1 MKTVTIQSLSLRN
14 FKGVRDLKIEFDEK
28 ETNVLGDNGTGKTTV
43 FDAFTWLLFGKNG
56 RDEKDFAIK
65 TIVDGAVLPQIDHS
79 VTGLLTVDGKY
90 VELKRVYEEKWTRR
104 RGSDKEEMTGHETT
118 YYIDGIPTS
127 ATEYSAYINGIV
139 GEAMFKL
146 LTSSTY
152 FNTMKWQDRREVL
165 IKMAGSINSNDIIA
179 TLDKP
184 QADEILAIISR
195 GEKMADYKKKLAA
208 DKARIKP
215 LLEQAKPRID
225 EVKRSMPEPVDFKA
239 IKAEVS
245 TIDATIAEIDKAV
258 TDQVAAFQD
267 EIKAQQA
274 VHAEIGKL
282 KQQIQTIE
290 FEGMAANRKADA
302 ERTEVISFLNRKKM
316 NNIILANET
325 EAMLLKLNDDKAGF
339 EKTIESLR
347 EAWSREVN
355 NTITIE
361 FDENDFICPFCRR
374 ELDSIHAEQKRGE
387 MIAAYE
393 KTKEE
398 LLTTIRNKGVEFNGL
413 LAKTEADI
421 EKAKA
426 ELLRIDVEG
435 EKIVKELEAAQAE
448 QPITEAM
455 QDERIPAIRQ
465 QIATLELSLMEAP
478 KLDVEGMKA
487 QKAELE
493 TKKAGLEAEL
503 RKEEQI
509 EKAKARIAE
518 IKTEEKLLAQQ
529 LADIERQD
537 FALAAYTNASM
548 AFVEGRINGKFNL
561 VRWRMFNRLINGGIE
576 EACVATIGGVE
587 YSDLNSAA
595 KIQAGIDCIK
605 ALSDHY
611 GYYLPC
617 FIDNR
622 ESVNVVSE
630 MNGQMINLIVTKD
643 KTLVIK

>member
-1 MKTVTIQSLSLRN
+1 MKTVTIKSLSLRN
-14 FKGVRDLKIEFDEK
+14 FKGVRDLKIEFDEA
-28 ETNVLGDNGTGKTTV
+28 ETNIMGDNGTGKTTV

-65 TIVDGAVLPQIDHS
+65 TIVDGAVVPQIEHS
-79 VTGLLTVDGKY
+79 VTGLLTVDGKD
-90 VELKRVYEEKWTRR
+90 VELRRVYEEKWTRR

-165 IKMAGSINSNDIIA
+165 IKMAGSINPNDIIA

-184 QADEILAIISR
+184 QADEILAIITR

-245 TIDATIAEIDKAV
+245 TIDTTIAEIDKAV

-282 KQQIQTIE
+282 KQQIQFFEFEATAAMRKAESEMEATIATLTSKLRNVNNDIDINDETANKLIQNKVTYEAAIDVLRGAWADVSKTAIEFKEGEFVCPTCQRQLDPDTIE
-290 FEGMAANRKADA
+290 QKQEEMAAA
-302 ERTEVISFLNRKKM
+302 
-316 NNIILANET
+316 
-325 EAMLLKLNDDKAGF
+325 F
-339 EKTIESLR
+339 EKDKGEKLTKLKVDGEKLKKQIED
-347 EAWSREVN
+347 
-355 NTITIE
+355 ITISL
-361 FDENDFICPFCRR
+361 I
-374 ELDSIHAEQKRGE
+374 ELSERKGALLSRKN
-387 MIAAYE
+387 
-393 KTKEE
+393 E
-398 LLTTIRNKGVEFNGL
+398 LQQQ
-413 LAKTEADI
+413 I
-421 EKAKA
+421 ETAKA
-426 ELLRIDVEG
+426 EQQVTYVEF
-435 EKIVKELEAAQAE
+435 E
-448 QPITEAM
+448 
-455 QDERIPAIRQ
+455 DERIPAIRQ
-465 QIATLELSLMEAP
+465 QIATLELSLMESP

-487 QKAELE
+487 QKAGLE

-518 IKTEEKLLAQQ
+518 IKAEEKLLAQQ

-537 FALAAYTNASM
+537 FAMAAYTNASM
-548 AFVEGRINGKFNL
+548 AFVESRINGKFSL
-561 VRWRMFNRLINGGIE
+561 VKWRMFNRLINGGIE

-595 KIQAGIDCIK
+595 KIQAGIDCIN

-611 GYYLPC
+611 GFYLPC

-622 ESVNVVSE
+622 ESVNVVSK
-630 MNGQMINLIVTKD
+630 MKGQMINLIVTKD

>member
-1 MKTVTIQSLSLRN
+1 MKTVTIKSLSLRN
-14 FKGVRDLKIEFDEK
+14 FKGVRDLKIEFDEA
-28 ETNVLGDNGTGKTTV
+28 ETNIMGDNGTGKTTV

-65 TIVDGAVLPQIDHS
+65 TIVDGAVVPQIEHS
-79 VTGLLTVDGKY
+79 VTGLLTVDGKD
-90 VELKRVYEEKWTRR
+90 VELKRVYIEKWTRR
-104 RGSDKEEMTGHETT
+104 RGSDTEEMTGHETT
-118 YYIDGIPTS
+118 YYIDGIPTG
-127 ATEYSAYINGIV
+127 ATEYSAYVNGIV
-139 GEAMFKL
+139 NESMFKL

-165 IKMAGSINSNDIIA
+165 IKMAGSINPNDIIA

-184 QADEILAIISR
+184 QADEILAIITR

-245 TIDATIAEIDKAV
+245 TIDTTIAEIDKAV

-290 FEGMAANRKADA
+290 LEATSA
-302 ERTEVISFLNRKKM
+302 KM
-316 NNIILANET
+316 
-325 EAMLLKLNDDKAGF
+325 
-339 EKTIESLR
+339 
-347 EAWSREVN
+347 
-355 NTITIE
+355 
-361 FDENDFICPFCRR
+361 
-374 ELDSIHAEQKRGE
+374 
-387 MIAAYE
+387 
-393 KTKEE
+393 
-398 LLTTIRNKGVEFNGL
+398 
-413 LAKTEADI
+413 KTEADRQGKIATLTNLIRNVNNSIAINDETADTLMRNKATYESAIVTLRAEWTEEISKTI
-421 EKAKA
+421 EFEEGAFVCPTCKRELNPDTIEQKREEMTAAFEKNKAEKLDKIKFGGENIKARLDEIATAVLDLKEQKVALTTEKDKLQKELDAAKA
-426 ELLRIDVEG
+426 EAQITYVEF
-435 EKIVKELEAAQAE
+435 E
-448 QPITEAM
+448 
-455 QDERIPAIRQ
+455 DERITAIRQ
-465 QIATLELSLMEAP
+465 QIATMELSLMESP

-487 QKAELE
+487 QKAGLE

-518 IKTEEKLLAQQ
+518 IKTEEKILAQQ

-537 FALAAYTNASM
+537 FAMAAYTNASM
-548 AFVEGRINGKFNL
+548 AFVEGRINDKFSL

-576 EACVATIGGVE
+576 ECCVATIGGVE

-595 KIQAGIDCIK
+595 KIQAGIDCIN

-611 GYYLPC
+611 GYYLPVWV
-617 FIDNR
+617 DNR
-622 ESVNVVSE
+622 ESVNVIQETKSQV
-630 MNGQMINLIVTKD
+630 INLVVTKD